1 MRKHRRQSETVLRLG
16 SGQMRFKRRIDLP
29 LWHQDHLMKVSRI
42 LQDAGKRIE
51 EISNSN
57 SLRNVDKALAAQ
69 TVVKLANLDAARI
82 TPLDPRERGSEKLE
96 WRENGLVDTSG
107 FDELNARQD
116 LD

>member
-1 MRKHRRQSETVLRLG
+1 MRKHRRQSETVMRLG
-16 SGQMRFKRRIDLP
+16 AGQMRFKRRMDLP
-29 LWHQDHLMKVSRI
+29 LWHQDHLLKVARI

-69 TVVKLANLDAARI
+69 SVITLANIDAGRI

-96 WRENGLVDTSG
+96 WRDTGLVDTSG